1 MEQQQAVRRRYIGK
15 QGARPSEFVRVCQPL
30 AAPLLV
36 PVSLQPRQ
44 PKRKRTQSGTRVQF
58 AGQRLSCS
66 ASLRGALMARLQQER
81 ASRNNWTEKQ
91 WERVVQEVAK
101 ENWGAMSHG
110 GYRQKKVRGEQ
121 QAVSDQAQVD
131 HGSIISVVGEAKS
144 GQDESSATGKEQREE
159 GQVVHTASAVG
170 EQQAVSDQAQVDH
183 DSIISVVGE
192 AKSAVGQDESSA
204 TGKEQREEGQVVHT
218 ASTIGEQQA
227 VSDQA
232 QVDHDSIISVVGE
245 AKSAVGQDESS
256 ATGKEQREDGQV
268 AHTVSAVGEEHASVQ
283 DSDLVTLKT
292 QRLVEYTV
300 HEFIANGSYGAVYKA
315 SDKSTGRLFAIKVM
329 TKSKKTAKM
338 TIGQQREL
346 SLMKEISGKQACCD
360 LDWVER
366 DVFRCAVVYA
376 FVRPELATVHSRTQ
390 CSVLYRHQNH

>member
-66 ASLRGALMARLQQER
+66 ASLRGALITRLQQER

-110 GYRQKKVRGEQ
+110 GYRQKKV
-121 QAVSDQAQVD
+121 S
-131 HGSIISVVGEAKS
+131 
-144 GQDESSATGKEQREE
+144 
-159 GQVVHTASAVG
+159 
-170 EQQAVSDQAQVDH
+170 
-183 DSIISVVGE
+183 
-192 AKSAVGQDESSA
+192 
-204 TGKEQREEGQVVHT
+204 
-218 ASTIGEQQA
+218 GEQQA

-292 QRLVEYTV
+292 QRLVGYTV
-300 HEFIANGSYGAVYKA
+300 HEFIANGTYGAVYKA
-315 SDKSTGRLFAIKVM
+315 SNKSIGKLFAIKVM

-366 DVFRCAVVYA
+366 DAFRCAVVYA
-376 FVRPELATVHSRTQ
+376 FVRPELASVHSRTQ